1 MSFHATARQS
11 GQVTIVDLTGEL
23 SFQAAGALRRLLLD
37 LLSQGRKN
45 FLLNLRELKY
55 LDSSGIGELARAY
68 VSVRNREGE
77 LKVINLSPHVSEI
90 LRRVRLHTIL
100 EDFDDE
106 ESALRSFA

>member
-1 MSFHATARQS
+1 MSFHATARQL

-77 LKVINLSPHVSEI
+77 LKVINLSPHV
-90 LRRVRLHTIL
+90 RRVRLHTIL